1 MRDPDTLARVE
12 TPHPR
17 EEDGALVAHAL
28 VIDHFG
34 NVGLNVDH
42 DQLAGTSITLGGKV
56 EVGAHGERYL
66 ATYAQTFA
74 DVSAGEL
81 LVYEDAY
88 RTLALAVNRG
98 DAAGTLA
105 LRPDDEVRL
114 RPQ

>member
-1 MRDPDTLARVE
+1 MELPE
-12 TPHPR
+12 PR
-17 EEDGALVAHAL
+17 EEDGAVVAHAL

-42 DQLAGTSITLGGKV
+42 ERLAGTGITLGGRV
-56 EVGAHGERYL
+56 EVEAHGERYV

-74 DVSAGEL
+74 DVSPGEL
-81 LVYEDAY
+81 IVYQDAY
-88 RTLALAVNRG
+88 RTLALAINRG

-105 LRPDDEVRL
+105 LKPDDEVRL